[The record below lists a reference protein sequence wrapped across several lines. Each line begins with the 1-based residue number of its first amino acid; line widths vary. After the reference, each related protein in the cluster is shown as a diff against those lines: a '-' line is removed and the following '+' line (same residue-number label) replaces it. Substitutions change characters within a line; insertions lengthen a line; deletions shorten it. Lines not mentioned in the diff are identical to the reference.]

1 MPVLVEI
8 VFNKNNCTVGQF
20 FASASLI
27 MDSLCIFVITTQCVF
42 SLLLTISAA
51 FRIIFLLSPVIFLYS
66 SMNKCFIRTANYFFS
81 GILFLPQVLRS
92 VF

>member
-1 MPVLVEI
+1 MYFCHHNTMRFS
-8 VFNKNNCTVGQF
+8 VF
-20 FASASLI
+20 LR
-27 MDSLCIFVITTQCVF
+27 
-42 SLLLTISAA
+42 TISAA

-92 VF
+92 VFSLG